1 VCAPRTLPP
10 DFDCNSYILI
20 RLYNLCYKDNK
31 IIGHVVDLEAGHDEI
46 LCTLE
51 LEDGFFEL
59 GVLETYI
66 LELKELLNRE
76 LIQYSVDWKYQPFN
90 PSFEAVQSFLAR
102 QRMIY
107 LFLRRAKGMI
117 KQGFPMKRY
126 WYSHLVKLIPWKL
139 RVLYGSLLAFSRA
152 SDNDKQINH
161 HHHYQK

>member
-1 VCAPRTLPP
+1 
-10 DFDCNSYILI
+10 
-20 RLYNLCYKDNK
+20 
-31 IIGHVVDLEAGHDEI
+31 VVDLEAGHDEI

-51 LEDGFFEL
+51 LEDGSFEL